1 MRRGKQSLSSLLSHC
16 SDASTTGGRFSKVDL
31 VILDGG
37 VSFVLC
43 DIVTVL
49 YTLAR
54 AMYHKGVVIWTS
66 RIAVFAV
73 VIYAVVS
80 ISFPEYPSCSIIAA
94 DALPWKKYEV
104 QGVGGY
110 KGTGWISRK
119 GDGDDSGHN
128 DGEDSYPGGP
138 NDHALVIYSP

>member
-1 MRRGKQSLSSLLSHC
+1 MSFTDTSLGPFWHHSCPGGMRRGKQSLSSLLTHC

-49 YTLAR
+49 FTLPR
-54 AMYHKGVVIWTS
+54 AMYYKGVVILTS

-80 ISFPEYPSCSIIAA
+80 ISFPEYPSCCFIAA
-94 DALPWKKYEV
+94 DALYFVFPAWHGLASLGGSADNTWKLE
-104 QGVGGY
+104 
-110 KGTGWISRK
+110 
-119 GDGDDSGHN
+119 
-128 DGEDSYPGGP
+128 
-138 NDHALVIYSP
+138 SP